1 MTVESSKRDVTPPNT
16 TLTRIPPFVPRFSVA
31 TVVAVITFA
40 LICVRAVMTAD
51 PYWDTLAYHWPFAAR
66 LGGICNADCFT
77 MPTTS
82 EYRYEGF
89 PKLWHWLQGI
99 LWRLA
104 GSPAQAD
111 VLAVAMVALVCGY
124 LKSRFAVPLAWSWL
138 GFLAIPETQ
147 IELTSTM
154 IDLPLNAA
162 LTLAILV
169 TVRMLVHG
177 GTSNRA
183 DIALALAALFV
194 AANSKFQLATV
205 ALLFWICIAALAAIQ
220 VASRS
225 PRQRVLLFIA
235 LALAGSIVLTPKLLW
250 NLYDFGNPFY
260 PITLAIGPL
269 HLPGQE
275 PMLSS
280 IAMSDAIVHWP
291 GPLRW
296 LASVLE
302 FDAFRGRP
310 QIWMLGQGD
319 VLQSSPSFRMGG
331 YFVAYV
337 IAMVMVLIW
346 SARNTKPGRLV
357 LMTFAAITLLCACL
371 PLSFESRYYS
381 FWMLTLVSMVLAL
394 AHAPLFASTLQ
405 PTHRL
410 AACGVVGIALVS
422 VVSMTGAAYLKTER
436 DSLANLIAPTNR
448 LIAQIPDGATL
459 CVLNRAREA
468 ILYSSVFHPNRHY
481 RTKVLWGDEVD
492 AACTVRLDTAKESV
506 EHVR

>member
-1 MTVESSKRDVTPPNT
+1 MTSDAVTTPNP
-16 TLTRIPPFVPRFSVA
+16 LAHVPPFVPRFSLA
-31 TVVAVITFA
+31 TVAALVTFA
-40 LICVRAVMTAD
+40 LICIRAVMTVD

-77 MPTTS
+77 MPSTS

-99 LWRLA
+99 VWRLT

-111 VLAVAMVALVCGY
+111 VLAIGMVALVCGY
-124 LKSRFAVPLAWSWL
+124 LKWRFAVPLAWSWL
-138 GFLAIPETQ
+138 AFLAIPETQ

-162 LTLAILV
+162 LTIAILV
-169 TVRMLVHG
+169 AVRLLIQAS
-177 GTSNRA
+177 TSNRA
-183 DIALALAALFV
+183 DIAFALAALCL

-205 ALLFWICIAALAAIQ
+205 ALLFWICIAALAALQ
-220 VASRS
+220 GTGRS
-225 PRQRVLLFIA
+225 SRQRVLLFIA
-235 LALAGSIVLTPKLLW
+235 LAIAGSLVLTPKLLG
-250 NLYDFGNPFY
+250 NLYEFGNPFY

-269 HLPGQE
+269 HLLGQE

-310 QIWMLGQGD
+310 QLWMLGQGD

-346 SARNTKPGRLV
+346 SARTTKRGRLA
-357 LMTFAAITLLCACL
+357 LIAFAATTLLCAFL

-381 FWMLTLVSMVLAL
+381 FWMLTLVSIVLAV
-394 AHAPLFASTLQ
+394 AHSPSFVNARQ

-410 AACGVVGIALVS
+410 AAYGAVGIALAS
-422 VVSMTGAAYLKTER
+422 VVSMTGATYLKTET
-436 DSLANLIAPTNR
+436 DSLAKLTAPTDR
-448 LIAQIPDGATL
+448 IVAQIPDGATL

-468 ILYSSVFHPNRHY
+468 ILYSSVFHPDRHY
-481 RTKVLWGDEVD
+481 RTKVLWGDEAD

-506 EHVR
+506 ERVR

>member
-1 MTVESSKRDVTPPNT
+1 MTFDTVTTPTNP
-16 TLTRIPPFVPRFSVA
+16 IAHVPPFVPRFSLA
-31 TVVAVITFA
+31 TVAALVTFA
-40 LICVRAVMTAD
+40 LICVRAVMTVD

-77 MPTTS
+77 MPTTL

-89 PKLWHWLQGI
+89 PKLWHWLQGVV
-99 LWRLA
+99 WRLT

-111 VLAVAMVALVCGY
+111 VLGIAMVALVCGY

-138 GFLAIPETQ
+138 AFLAIPETQ

-162 LTLAILV
+162 LTIAILV
-169 TVRMLVHG
+169 AVRLLIQAS
-177 GTSNRA
+177 TSNRA
-183 DIALALAALFV
+183 DIAFALAALCL

-205 ALLFWICIAALAAIQ
+205 ALLFWICIAALAVLQ
-220 VASRS
+220 ETGRS
-225 PRQRVLLFIA
+225 SRQRVVLFIA
-235 LALAGSIVLTPKLLW
+235 LAIAGSLVLTPKLLW
-250 NLYDFGNPFY
+250 NLYEFDNPFY

-269 HLPGQE
+269 HLPGHE
-275 PMLSS
+275 PMLSD

-296 LASVLE
+296 VASVLE

-310 QIWMLGQGD
+310 QLWMLGQGD

-346 SARNTKPGRLV
+346 SARNTRRGRLA

-381 FWMLTLVSMVLAL
+381 FWMLTLVSIVLTV
-394 AHAPLFASTLQ
+394 AHSPLFASTQQ
-405 PTHRL
+405 PTNRL
-410 AACGVVGIALVS
+410 VAHGVVGIALAS
-422 VVSMTGAAYLKTER
+422 VVSMTGAAYLRTES
-436 DSLANLIAPTNR
+436 DSLANLIAATDR
-448 LIAQIPDGATL
+448 LIARIPDGATL

-468 ILYSSVFHPNRHY
+468 VLYSSVFHPNRHY
-481 RTKVLWGDEVD
+481 RTKVLWGDEAD
-492 AACTVRLDTAKESV
+492 AACTVRLDVAKER
-506 EHVR
+506 VR

>member
-1 MTVESSKRDVTPPNT
+1 MNFDSLKRAGP
-16 TLTRIPPFVPRFSVA
+16 TLTSSLSHVPWFSLA
-31 TVVAVITFA
+31 NVVAVVTFA
-40 LICVRAVMTAD
+40 LICVRAVMTVD
-51 PYWDTLAYHWPFAAR
+51 PYWDTLAYHWPFSAR

-89 PKLWHWLQGI
+89 PKLWHWLQGFI
-99 LWRLA
+99 WRLT

-111 VLAVAMVALVCGY
+111 VLGIAMVTLVCGY

-138 GFLAIPETQ
+138 AYLAIPETQ

-162 LTLAILV
+162 LTIAILV
-169 TVRMLVHG
+169 AVRLLVQES
-177 GTSNRA
+177 TSIRA
-183 DIALALAALFV
+183 DIAFALTALWL

-205 ALLFWICIAALAAIQ
+205 ALLFWFCIAALAAIK
-220 VASRS
+220 VSGRS

-235 LALAGSIVLTPKLLW
+235 LAIAGSIVLTPKLLW
-250 NLYDFGNPFY
+250 NLYEFGNPFY

-310 QIWMLGQGD
+310 LLWMLGQGD
-319 VLQSSPSFRMGG
+319 VPQSSPSFRMGG

-337 IAMVMVLIW
+337 IGMVMVMIW
-346 SARNTKPGRLV
+346 SARNTRRGRLALV
-357 LMTFAAITLLCACL
+357 TFAAVTLICAFL

-381 FWMLTLVSMVLAL
+381 FWMLTLVSIVLAV
-394 AHAPLFASTLQ
+394 AHSPLFLNAQQ

-410 AACGVVGIALVS
+410 AAHAVIGIALAS
-422 VVSMTGAAYLKTER
+422 VVSMTGAAYLKTDS
-436 DSLANLIAPTNR
+436 DSLANLIAPTDR

-468 ILYSSVFHPNRHY
+468 ILYSSAFHPNRHY
-481 RTKVLWGDEVD
+481 RTKVLWGDEAD
-492 AACTVRLDTAKESV
+492 PACTVRLDTAKESV
-506 EHVR
+506 ERVH